1 MAIHINNDENNVPT
15 KSAAVIRKNA
25 QTKSQLTVPPI
36 SNGTIK
42 LSGKYGRWTPAEK
55 AAFLTGLRRFGRG
68 KWKEIAKLIPSR
80 STVQVKTHAQ
90 MIMRRVDA
98 GEDVYADL
106 RAYENATML
115 RPLHPPPSKETIKM
129 YQKLTSVDQV
139 AVQILLMLHK
149 NTMS

>member
-1 MAIHINNDENNVPT
+1 
-15 KSAAVIRKNA
+15 
-25 QTKSQLTVPPI
+25 
-36 SNGTIK
+36 
-42 LSGKYGRWTPAEK
+42 
-55 AAFLTGLRRFGRG
+55 
-68 KWKEIAKLIPSR
+68 
-80 STVQVKTHAQ
+80 

>member
-1 MAIHINNDENNVPT
+1 
-15 KSAAVIRKNA
+15 
-25 QTKSQLTVPPI
+25 
-36 SNGTIK
+36 
-42 LSGKYGRWTPAEK
+42 
-55 AAFLTGLRRFGRG
+55 
-68 KWKEIAKLIPSR
+68 
-80 STVQVKTHAQ
+80 

-115 RPLHPPPSKETIKM
+115 RPLLHPPPSKETIKM